1 MERMG
6 GADALMLYL
15 DRAEAYNH
23 TIKLQ
28 IIDPHGD
35 SEGWSWERF
44 KRAWVTRVG
53 LVPRLRQR
61 YLRVP
66 FGLNHPVWV
75 DDPDFDLDYHLRR
88 VGCPA
93 PGSNVELC
101 ELICELYAH
110 PLDHSRPLWQ
120 VWVIEGLEGGRVGV
134 LLLIHHALTD
144 GIGILRMLNSFWGTR
159 PEAVEHPAPP
169 PWNPAPLPSAVRL
182 FGEGVRDLPR
192 VFAANLPGAIRGVK
206 AGRRIV
212 AEWRRAGRPLP
223 PVPGD
228 QRYPAPYATRLSRQ
242 RTFALRSFELAR
254 IRSLAKT
261 LGVTINDVLLAT
273 VSGAIRELT
282 QQQTGV
288 APDAP
293 MVATVPF
300 ALVPLAERTRDG
312 NFSTTDHTLLRTDVA
327 DPIERLRG
335 CKVAADTM
343 KAHFEATREASIA
356 AVLNLLPPLVPK
368 FVDRINELKGG
379 GLLPFWN
386 VVVSNVPGP
395 REPLQLGQ
403 LKLVEWYSIGQVA
416 HGATLNVTAW
426 SYVDQ
431 FNLSVL
437 ADRKILD
444 DAWRFVTCFE
454 TCLAEL
460 EAAARSATSAARAAR
475 VDDGGSP
482 QESRHVSLR

>member
-1 MERMG
+1 MERMS

-28 IIDPHGD
+28 IIDPRD
-35 SEGWSWERF
+35 DAEGWSWRRF
-44 KRAWVTRVG
+44 KTAWATRVG

-75 DDPDFDLDYHLRR
+75 DDPQFDLDYHLRR

-93 PGSNVELC
+93 PGSKVELC

-144 GIGILRMLNSFWGTR
+144 GIGILRMLNNFWGTR
-159 PEAVEHPAPP
+159 PESVEHPEPAE
-169 PWNPAPLPSAVRL
+169 WHPAPLPSKSRL
-182 FGEGVRDLPR
+182 FIDGVRDLPG
-192 VFAANLPGAIRGVK
+192 VVAANLPGAIRGSR
-206 AGRRIV
+206 AGRRIRG
-212 AEWRRAGRPLP
+212 EWRRSGKPLP
-223 PVPGD
+223 PSPSD
-228 QRYPAPYATRLSRQ
+228 PRFPAPYAARLSPR
-242 RTFALRSFELAR
+242 RTFAVRSFELAR
-254 IRSLAKT
+254 LRSTGKL
-261 LGVTINDVLLAT
+261 LGATINDVFLAT
-273 VSGAIRELT
+273 VAGTLRTLIRE
-282 QQQTGV
+282 QTGR

-293 MVATVPF
+293 MIATVPF

-327 DPIERLRG
+327 DPIERLQA
-335 CKVAADTM
+335 CKAAADAM
-343 KAHFEATREASIA
+343 KAHFEATREANVA
-356 AVLNLLPPLVPK
+356 AILNLLPPLVPK
-368 FVDRINELKGG
+368 AVDRINELKGG

-395 REPLQLGQ
+395 RTALQLGS
-403 LKLVEWYSIGQVA
+403 LKLAEWYSIGQIA
-416 HGATLNVTAW
+416 HGASLNVTAW

-437 ADRKILD
+437 ADPVVLE
-444 DAWRFVTCFE
+444 DAWQLVDAFE
-454 TCLAEL
+454 SSLAEL
-460 EAAARSATSAARAAR
+460 EMAAGSQRAA
-475 VDDGGSP
+475 
-482 QESRHVSLR
+482 